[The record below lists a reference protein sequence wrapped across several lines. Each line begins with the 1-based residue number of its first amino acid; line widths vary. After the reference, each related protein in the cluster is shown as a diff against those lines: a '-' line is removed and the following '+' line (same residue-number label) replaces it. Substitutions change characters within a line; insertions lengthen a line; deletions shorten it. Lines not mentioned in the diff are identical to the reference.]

1 MAEEMNPLEE
11 LLQDELK
18 DLYSAENQ
26 IIKALP
32 RMAKAASSPEL
43 KRSFERH
50 LEETRRQVDRLEE
63 IGGELE
69 LKLTGKKCK
78 GMEGLIEEGQEILE
92 HEGDADVIDAG
103 IIAAAQKVEHYE
115 IAAYGTAV
123 AHAKTMGHST
133 VERILQKTLDEEYA
147 ADKKLTAVAEGF
159 INRLATAGSDTM
171 SDDLVE
177 EPKSSGRKGG
187 KRDARSD
194 EMRMDNR

>member
-1 MAEEMNPLEE
+1 MKE
-11 LLQDELK
+11 LTTLHELFLDELK
-18 DLYSAENQ
+18 DLYSAEKQ
-26 IIKALP
+26 LVKALP
-32 RMAKAASSPEL
+32 RMVRKASSQEL
-43 KRSFERH
+43 SNGLQAH
-50 LEETRRQVDRLEE
+50 LDQTEEHVKRLEQAFA
-63 IGGELE
+63 ELSVPARA
-69 LKLTGKKCK
+69 KRCK

-133 VERILQKTLDEEYA
+133 VERILQQTLDEEYA

-171 SDDLVE
+171 SEDMVE
-177 EPKSSGRKGG
+177 EPKASARKGG